1 MPACEEACRL
11 GGLELVGLQEV
22 GGVRVGVLALQGDV
36 VEHMQMTEAA
46 GAEAVA
52 VRYSREIQGLDGLII
67 PGGESTT
74 VGKLMERF
82 GFVEEIRRQAAR
94 GLGVFGTCT
103 GLILLSRDIE
113 GSGQVRLGL
122 MDFVVKRN
130 AFGRQVDSFEAAI
143 DIPAIGSPP
152 MRAVF
157 IRAPYILSVG
167 PGADVLARFEDKIVL
182 ARQGRHLAC
191 AFHPEVTSDTRLH
204 RYFLD
209 MLGGTV

>member
-1 MPACEEACRL
+1 
-11 GGLELVGLQEV
+11 VK
-22 GGVRVGVLALQGDV
+22 VGVLALQGDV
-36 VEHMQMTEAA
+36 AEHLSMIAAA
-46 GAEAVA
+46 GADAVE
-52 VRYSREIQGLDGLII
+52 VRYKEQVDGLDGLII

-82 GFVEEIRRQAAR
+82 GFVEEIRNQAAR

-103 GLILLSRDIE
+103 GLILLSRE
-113 GSGQVRLGL
+113 VSGSDQICLGL

-130 AFGRQVDSFEAAI
+130 AFGRQVDSFEADI
-143 DIPAIGSPP
+143 EIPAVGGPP

-167 PGADVLARFEDKIVL
+167 RGVDVLARFDDKIVL

-209 MLGGTV
+209 MLAGRA

>member
-1 MPACEEACRL
+1 MK
-11 GGLELVGLQEV
+11 
-22 GGVRVGVLALQGDV
+22 VGVLALQGDV
-36 VEHMQMTEAA
+36 AEHLSMIAAA
-46 GAEAVA
+46 GADAVE
-52 VRYSREIQGLDGLII
+52 VRYGDQVEGLDGLII

-82 GFVEEIRRQAAR
+82 GFVEEIRKHAAR

-103 GLILLSRDIE
+103 GLILLSRE
-113 GSGQVRLGL
+113 VSGSNQVCLGL

-130 AFGRQVDSFEAAI
+130 AFGRQVDSFEADI
-143 DIPAIGSPP
+143 EIPAVGGPP

-167 PGADVLARFEDKIVL
+167 QGVEVLARFEDKIVL

-191 AFHPEVTSDTRLH
+191 AFHPEVTPDTRLH

-209 MLGGTV
+209 MLAGRA

>member
-1 MPACEEACRL
+1 MRWQ
-11 GGLELVGLQEV
+11 QEV
-22 GGVRVGVLALQGDV
+22 AGVKVGVLALQGDV
-36 VEHMQMTEAA
+36 AEHVSMTSAA
-46 GAEAVA
+46 GAEVVE
-52 VRYSREIQGLDGLII
+52 VRYSDQIEGLDGLII

-74 VGKLMERF
+74 VGKLMERS
-82 GFVEEIRRQAAR
+82 GFVEEIRKRAAR

-103 GLILLSRDIE
+103 GLILLSRGVSD
-113 GSGQVRLGL
+113 SDQVCLGL

-130 AFGRQVDSFEAAI
+130 AFGRQVDSFEA
-143 DIPAIGSPP
+143 DIEVPAIGAPP
-152 MRAVF
+152 VRAVF

-167 PGADVLARFEDKIVL
+167 RGVEVLARFEEKIVL

-209 MLGGTV
+209 MLAGRA

>member
-1 MPACEEACRL
+1 M
-11 GGLELVGLQEV
+11 
-22 GGVRVGVLALQGDV
+22 RVGVLALQGDV
-36 VEHMQMTEAA
+36 AEHLSMTGAA
-46 GAEAVA
+46 GAEAVE
-52 VRYSREIQGLDGLII
+52 VRYSSQIDGLDGLII

-82 GFVEEIRRQAAR
+82 GFLDEIRKHAAR

-103 GLILLSRDIE
+103 GLILLARE
-113 GSGQVRLGL
+113 VENSGQVRLGL
-122 MDFVVKRN
+122 MDFEVKRN
-130 AFGRQVDSFEAAI
+130 AFGRQVDSFEADI
-143 DIPAIGSPP
+143 EIPAIGGPP

-167 PGADVLARFEDKIVL
+167 PGVEVLARFEDKIVL

-209 MLGGTV
+209 TLAGRA

>member
-1 MPACEEACRL
+1 
-11 GGLELVGLQEV
+11 
-22 GGVRVGVLALQGDV
+22 VRVGVLALQGDV
-36 VEHMQMTEAA
+36 VEHASMTRAA
-46 GAEAVA
+46 GAEVVE
-52 VRYSREIQGLDGLII
+52 VRYSSQVEGLDGLII

-82 GFVEEIRRQAAR
+82 GFVDEIRKHAAR

-103 GLILLSRDIE
+103 GLILLAREVTD
-113 GSGQVRLGL
+113 SGQTGLGV

-130 AFGRQVDSFEAAI
+130 AFGRQVDSFEAGI
-143 DIPAIGSPP
+143 GIPAIGDPP

-167 PGADVLARFEDKIVL
+167 PGVEAMARFDDRIVL

-209 MLGGTV
+209 MLAGKA

>member
-1 MPACEEACRL
+1 
-11 GGLELVGLQEV
+11 
-22 GGVRVGVLALQGDV
+22 LALQGDV
-36 VEHMQMTEAA
+36 AEHLSMIAAA
-46 GAEAVA
+46 GADAVE
-52 VRYSREIQGLDGLII
+52 VRYKEQVDGLDGLII

-82 GFVEEIRRQAAR
+82 GFVEEIRNQAAR

-103 GLILLSRDIE
+103 GLILLSRE
-113 GSGQVRLGL
+113 VSGSDQICLGL

-130 AFGRQVDSFEAAI
+130 AFGRQVDSFEADI
-143 DIPAIGSPP
+143 EIPAVGGPP

-167 PGADVLARFEDKIVL
+167 RGVDVLARFDDKIVL

-209 MLGGTV
+209 MLAGRA

>member
-1 MPACEEACRL
+1 
-11 GGLELVGLQEV
+11 VK
-22 GGVRVGVLALQGDV
+22 VGVLALQGDV
-36 VEHMQMTEAA
+36 AEHLSMIAAA
-46 GAEAVA
+46 GADAVE
-52 VRYSREIQGLDGLII
+52 VRYKEQVDGLDGLII

-82 GFVEEIRRQAAR
+82 GFAEEIRNQAAR

-103 GLILLSRDIE
+103 GLILLSRE
-113 GSGQVRLGL
+113 VSGSDQICLGL

-130 AFGRQVDSFEAAI
+130 AFGRQVDSFEADI
-143 DIPAIGSPP
+143 EIPAVGGPP

-167 PGADVLARFEDKIVL
+167 RGVDVLARFDDKIVL

-209 MLGGTV
+209 MLAGRA

>member
-1 MPACEEACRL
+1 
-11 GGLELVGLQEV
+11 
-22 GGVRVGVLALQGDV
+22 
-36 VEHMQMTEAA
+36 MTGAA
-46 GAEAVA
+46 GAEAVE
-52 VRYSREIQGLDGLII
+52 VRYSSQIDGLDGLII

-82 GFVEEIRRQAAR
+82 GFLDEIRKHAAR

-103 GLILLSRDIE
+103 GLILLARE
-113 GSGQVRLGL
+113 VENSGQVRLGL
-122 MDFVVKRN
+122 MDFEVKRN
-130 AFGRQVDSFEAAI
+130 AFGRQVDSFEADI
-143 DIPAIGSPP
+143 EIPAIGGPP

-167 PGADVLARFEDKIVL
+167 PGVEVLARFEDKIVL

-209 MLGGTV
+209 TLAGRA

>member
-1 MPACEEACRL
+1 MK
-11 GGLELVGLQEV
+11 
-22 GGVRVGVLALQGDV
+22 VGVLALQGDV
-36 VEHMQMTEAA
+36 AEHVSMTRAA
-46 GAEAVA
+46 GAEVVE
-52 VRYSREIQGLDGLII
+52 VRYSNQIEGLDGLII

-82 GFVEEIRRQAAR
+82 GFVDEIRKHAAR

-103 GLILLSRDIE
+103 GLILLSRE
-113 GSGQVRLGL
+113 VANSGQIRLGL

-130 AFGRQVDSFEAAI
+130 AFGRQVDSFEADI
-143 DIPAIGSPP
+143 EIPAIGDPP

-167 PGADVLARFEDKIVL
+167 PGVEVLARFEDKIVL

-209 MLGGTV
+209 MLAGKV